1 LRLRKSPYDFLN
13 LYGRFCPYNPPYNPG
28 HDTLSP
34 NLHTEIF
41 TQYGRDSMAVL
52 VAQFFFEVSPLIFST
67 DYSPIHWLQSVLKN
81 QAFLKMYFFF
91 YTFLKIR
98 RHVGEMMNWIS
109 MVPP

>member
-1 LRLRKSPYDFLN
+1 VEVSKGTKEKRIQIYLRFGS
-13 LYGRFCPYNPPYNPG
+13 
-28 HDTLSP
+28 
-34 NLHTEIF
+34 F
-41 TQYGRDSMAVL
+41 THALINMAVL
-52 VAQFFFEVSPLIFST
+52 VAQIFFEVLPLIFST